1 MLVLYQSCD
10 VGTYQDGSQK
20 YSFVCTHHDCLQQD
34 GSVFMLQYTLSA
46 SLMFEWCR
54 TAVFHTRTEVCFKSC
69 NFFTSIHGSQ
79 SELHKVI
86 SSYEHYFKI
95 SSLNISSAFDNENS
109 MYRIAVTLDVK
120 IVWFGCPGLF
130 VSTNGIKIQFL
141 GVVGFK
147 SSTLTVYC

>member
-69 NFFTSIHGSQ
+69 IFFTSIHGSQ

-95 SSLNISSAFDNENS
+95 SSLNISSAFYNENS

-120 IVWFGCPGLF
+120 IVWFGCQGAFCVNKWHKNTIFGCSWFQKLLF
-130 VSTNGIKIQFL
+130 TKN
-141 GVVGFK
+141 
-147 SSTLTVYC
+147 